1 MATTYTWVVKNLNAD
16 QRGYAQS
23 IYLEMQGTDGVNT
36 VTESAIS
43 IFGGSDYKPMNQWS
57 QTDVDNFAL
66 NQQYILE
73 QNIDTQLAV
82 LEAK

>member
-1 MATTYTWVVKNLNAD
+1 MDLITNRSNWFYLFWLNCEPF
-16 QRGYAQS
+16 R
-23 IYLEMQGTDGVNT
+23 EE
-36 VTESAIS
+36 TESAIS